1 MKRILFLATLAAMLA
16 ANTVPAPAATR
27 GVAVRDN
34 FFRPASLTVR
44 KGDTVRFRWLGNAF
58 HNVTV
63 TRGPQR
69 FSSRTKASGS
79 YRKRMTRRGTY
90 RLVCTL
96 HSGMRMRLRV
106 R

>member
-1 MKRILFLATLAAMLA
+1 MKRILFLATLGAMFAATA
-16 ANTVPAPAATR
+16 IPAPAATR
-27 GVAVRDN
+27 GVSLRDN

-44 KGDTVRFRWLGNAF
+44 KGDTVRFRWRGNYF

-63 TRGPQR
+63 TRGPRR
-69 FSSRTKASGS
+69 FHSRTKASGS